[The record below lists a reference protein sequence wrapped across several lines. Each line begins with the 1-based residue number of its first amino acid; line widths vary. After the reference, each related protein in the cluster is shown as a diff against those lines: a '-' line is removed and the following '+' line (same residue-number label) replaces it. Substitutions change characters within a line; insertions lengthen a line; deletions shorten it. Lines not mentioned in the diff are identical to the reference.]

1 MARPVS
7 GNKQQD
13 IRNATI
19 AEVAAVG
26 STGVSVNKIA
36 NRAGVSVGTIYRF
49 YETKDD
55 LLFAVYLDVKT
66 DIHNAIMGATNAQQH
81 TADKIRA
88 MWFGLVEYA
97 IKAPQDFLFVE
108 MLAPE
113 ARVNSRDTTALEKMR
128 SEILQ
133 QLEDGVANGTLVS
146 ASTKS
151 IELML
156 AAPAISLAKR
166 SSLLG
171 TKPDQEQLDEVFS
184 LVWASISK
192 HST

>member
-36 NRAGVSVGTIYRF
+36 KRAGVSVGTIYRF

-55 LLFAVYLDVKT
+55 LLFAVYLAVKT
-66 DIHNAIMGATNAQQH
+66 DIHNAIMGATNAQQR

-97 IKAPQDFLFVE
+97 IKAPQDFLFVA

-113 ARVNSRDTTALEKMR
+113 ARVNSRDTTALDKMR

-146 ASTKS
+146 ASTRS

-171 TKPDQEQLDEVFS
+171 IKPDQEQLDEVFS
-184 LVWASISK
+184 LVGASISK
-192 HST
+192 N

>member
-36 NRAGVSVGTIYRF
+36 KRAGVSVGTIYRF

-81 TADKIRA
+81 TADKIHA
-88 MWFGLVEYA
+88 MWFGLVDYA

-133 QLEDGVANGTLVS
+133 QLEDGVANGTLVN

>member
-36 NRAGVSVGTIYRF
+36 KRAGVSVGTIYRF

-81 TADKIRA
+81 TTDKIRA

-128 SEILQ
+128 SEILK

-146 ASTKS
+146 ASTRS

>member
-1 MARPVS
+1 MARPAS
-7 GNKQQD
+7 GNKELD
-13 IRNATI
+13 IRNATV

-26 STGVSVNKIA
+26 STAVSVNKIA
-36 NRAGVSVGTIYRF
+36 KRAGISVGTIYRF

-55 LLFAVYLDVKT
+55 LLFAVYLAVKT
-66 DIHNAIMGATNAQQH
+66 DIHNAIMGATNAQQK
-81 TADKIRA
+81 TEDKIRA

-113 ARVNSRDTTALEKMR
+113 ARVNSRNTSALDEMR
-128 SEILQ
+128 NEILQ
-133 QLEDGVANGTLVS
+133 QIQDGITNGTLVK
-146 ASTKS
+146 ADTRS

-166 SSLLG
+166 ASLMG
-171 TKPDQEQLDEVFS
+171 TIPDQEQLNEVFS
-184 LVWASISK
+184 LVWASISNR
-192 HST
+192 

>member
-36 NRAGVSVGTIYRF
+36 KRAGVSVGTIYRF

-55 LLFAVYLDVKT
+55 LLFAVYLAVKT
-66 DIHNAIMGATNAQQH
+66 DIHNAIMGATNAQQR

-113 ARVNSRDTTALEKMR
+113 ARVNSRDTTALDKMR

-146 ASTKS
+146 ASTRS

-171 TKPDQEQLDEVFS
+171 VKPDQEQLDEVFS

-192 HST
+192 N

>member
-36 NRAGVSVGTIYRF
+36 KRAGVSVGTIYRF

-55 LLFAVYLDVKT
+55 LLFAVYLAVKT
-66 DIHNAIMGATNAQQH
+66 DIHNAIMGATNAQQR

-113 ARVNSRDTTALEKMR
+113 ARVNSRDTTALDKMR

-146 ASTKS
+146 ASTRS

-171 TKPDQEQLDEVFS
+171 IKPDQEQLDEVFS

-192 HST
+192 N

>member
-1 MARPVS
+1 MARPAS
-7 GNKQQD
+7 GNKELD
-13 IRNATI
+13 IRNATV

-26 STGVSVNKIA
+26 STAVSVNKIA
-36 NRAGVSVGTIYRF
+36 KRAGISVGTIYRF

-55 LLFAVYLDVKT
+55 LLFAVYLAVKT
-66 DIHNAIMGATNAQQH
+66 DIHNAIMGATNAQQK
-81 TADKIRA
+81 TEDKIRA

-113 ARVNSRDTTALEKMR
+113 ARVNSRNTSALDEMR
-128 SEILQ
+128 NEILQ
-133 QLEDGVANGTLVS
+133 QIQDGIANGTLVR
-146 ASTKS
+146 ADTRS

-166 SSLLG
+166 ASLMG
-171 TKPDQEQLDEVFS
+171 TVPDQEQLNEVFS
-184 LVWASISK
+184 LVWASISNR
-192 HST
+192 

>member
-1 MARPVS
+1 MARPAS
-7 GNKQQD
+7 GNKERD
-13 IRNATI
+13 IRNATV

-26 STGVSVNKIA
+26 STAVSVNKIA
-36 NRAGVSVGTIYRF
+36 KRAGVSVGTIYRF

-55 LLFAVYLDVKT
+55 LLFAVYLAVKT
-66 DIHNAIMGATNAQQH
+66 DIHNAIMGATNAQQK
-81 TADKIRA
+81 TEDKIRA

-113 ARVNSRDTTALEKMR
+113 ARVNSRNTSALDDMR
-128 SEILQ
+128 NEILQ
-133 QLEDGVANGTLVS
+133 QIEDGITNGILVK
-146 ASTKS
+146 AGTRS

-166 SSLLG
+166 ASLMG
-171 TKPDQEQLDEVFS
+171 TVPDQEQLNEVFS
-184 LVWASISK
+184 LVWASISN
-192 HST
+192 H

>member
-36 NRAGVSVGTIYRF
+36 KRAGVSVGTIYRF

-81 TADKIRA
+81 TADKIHA

-97 IKAPQDFLFVE
+97 IKTPQDFLFVE